1 MGKKLY
7 FLLVILTVS
16 FIPTA
21 FADSDSL
28 LEIKEDIEKDKLKEL
43 LLVADQFENQGRY
56 IEAYQK
62 YTQVGKMATEAGNFD
77 FASEIYLKAITIRKI
92 YDLKI
97 PFFYSDRNL
106 AYLNLCKHLRQT
118 HNEKST
124 FWHLE
129 GIKQSKEDKDTLTL
143 LKLYKSFTLDYINK
157 YENQAAINVIE
168 KALPISLAF
177 RDTVEYAINLLD
189 YSDLLNKEGKYAA
202 ADSVAYVGYK
212 LIHDYEITNKIKHST
227 KWSFWFIQ
235 LKAFIYFNEGEL
247 KKSEQYFRACVDSI
261 NNFEKSGGV
270 SHADL
275 FYVTNIRLGKL
286 YYALG
291 NYLLAD
297 EYFIRAEEILNN
309 PNNVGFNRVFLYD
322 NMVQT
327 YQKAGLYKKAYETS
341 EKYRKYIGDLNKK
354 AQKQHNLFLKDIA
367 ERDIESAKNQIQNLK
382 REATLKEQD
391 VKMTYL
397 AIGIFAVGIIALLL
411 LFFFQRQNKT
421 NRQLLIMNKTIGE
434 QRDEITASIEYAK
447 KIQKAILPSNELM
460 KICLPFSYVYYRPR
474 DIVSGDFYWVH
485 TIGEKVLVAC
495 ADSTGHGVPGAIVS
509 MIGNNGLDT
518 CVNEYGLS
526 KPAQILDALNKYVEE
541 TFEKSSD
548 TVNDGMDIALCLF
561 DFAENTVEYSG
572 ANIPL
577 YMVSNA
583 NLMVIKPDK
592 QPIGRY
598 EYRQPFTNH
607 KLSLDDVDNI
617 YICSDG
623 LQDQF
628 GGAKG
633 KKFKI
638 KRLKRLLVELSQQD
652 INKQKGMLNDTFMDW
667 KEGEDQVDDVCFIG
681 IHTGKRTNPLNL

>member
-1 MGKKLY
+1 MRYKLY
-7 FLLVILTVS
+7 FLLTVVFFTS
-16 FIPTA
+16 IHYG
-21 FADSDSL
+21 FADSI
-28 LEIKEDIEKDKLKEL
+28 LEFNSESQQDRLKEL
-43 LLVADQFENQGRY
+43 LLNADQLEEQGRN

-62 YTQVGKMATEAGNFD
+62 YTQIGKMATQAGNFD
-77 FASEIYLKAITIRKI
+77 YASEIYLKAITIRKRHH
-92 YDLKI
+92 LEI

-118 HNEKST
+118 HNDKST
-124 FWHLE
+124 YWHLE
-129 GIKQSKEDKDTLTL
+129 GIKQCREDKDTLTL

-157 YENQAAINVIE
+157 YENQAAIEVIE

-189 YSDLLNKEGKYAA
+189 YSDLLNKEGEFGE
-202 ADSVAYVGYK
+202 ADSVADLGYN
-212 LIHDYEITNKIKHST
+212 LIHKYEIKNGVKHST

-235 LKAFIYFNEGEL
+235 LKAFIYFNEGHL
-247 KKSEQYFRACVDSI
+247 KKSEKYFIACVDSI
-261 NNFEKSGGV
+261 KNFEQSGGV

-275 FYVTNIRLGKL
+275 TYVTNIRLGKL
-286 YYALG
+286 NYALG
-291 NYLLAD
+291 NYKQAD
-297 EYFIRAEEILNN
+297 EYFVKAEQILND

-327 YQKAGLYKKAYETS
+327 YEKAGLYKKAFETS
-341 EKYRKYIGDLNKK
+341 EKYRKYVDDLNRK

-367 ERDIESAKNQIQNLK
+367 ERDIESAKNKIESLK
-382 REATLKEQD
+382 KEATLKEQD

-397 AIGIFAVGIIALLL
+397 AIGICSVGVVALLL

-460 KICLPFSYVYYRPR
+460 KICLPFSYVFYRPR

-485 TIGEKVLVAC
+485 MVGEKVLVAC

-518 CVNEYGLS
+518 CVNEYGLT

-561 DFAENTVEYSG
+561 DFEENSVEYSG

-577 YMVSNA
+577 YMVHGNELS
-583 NLMVIKPDK
+583 VVKPDK

-607 KLSLDDVDNI
+607 KLSLDNVDNI
-617 YICSDG
+617 YMCTDG
-623 LQDQF
+623 IQDQF

-652 INKQKGMLNDTFMDW
+652 ISKQKGMLRDTFMDW
-667 KEGEDQVDDVCFIG
+667 KEGEEQVDDVCFIG
-681 IHTGKRTNPLNL
+681 IHTKKD